1 MKTVF
6 LFFTLWLTV
15 MAETGEH
22 GDVFFWKDN
31 VTLTCPDDYSWEN
44 KPDWVSPAHSLKYTA
59 DLKKIHA
66 CIKSDTKERY
76 YFYIKGYVCSDC
88 YELDGTLVIGFIIG
102 DLLVTGGVVILIY
115 YWAQKKSGSSP
126 ASAVARSGPR
136 GGQRGPAVPNRDY
149 EVLNPR
155 TRDDAYAVA
164 GVKRTG

>member
-15 MAETGEH
+15 MAETGEP
-22 GDVFFWKDN
+22 GNVAFWKEKMM
-31 VTLTCPDDYSWEN
+31 LTCPYDSPTWDDQQRTEERSRTLN
-44 KPDWVSPAHSLKYTA
+44 YTA
-59 DLKKIHA
+59 ETKGLRHCKTTN
-66 CIKSDTKERY
+66 SDKY

-88 YELDGTLVIGFIIG
+88 YELDGTLVVGIIIG